1 MKALVRSISV
11 SAMPFNSLKR
21 QNLVQQFARL
31 LCPALTWVALF
42 ILPYSV
48 LPASAEL
55 IDRVIAFVDDRAIT
69 LREFNEYYDNTVK
82 IKPDITRGDLLNTYI
97 NRLLLLRE
105 AKKLKIEARTEDEL
119 LNEYIELKVKAF
131 IRIREEEIRAFYDSN
146 ISEFKDLSYESVRD
160 KIEDYLIQLEL
171 NRLLKRHINEL
182 RTNSYIKI
190 LNQATLP

>member
-1 MKALVRSISV
+1 QDYILYPVSCILYLVSY
-11 SAMPFNSLKR
+11 
-21 QNLVQQFARL
+21 
-31 LCPALTWVALF
+31 
-42 ILPYSV
+42 ILPV

-55 IDRVIAFVDDRAIT
+55 IDRVIAYVDDRAIT
-69 LREFNEYYDNTVK
+69 LREFNEYYDNTAK
-82 IKPDITRGDLLNTYI
+82 IKPDITRDDLLNTYI
-97 NRLLLLRE
+97 NRILLLRE

-146 ISEFKDLSYESVRD
+146 ISEFKDSSYESVRD

-190 LNQATLP
+190 LN